1 MKNFTVYSSL
11 SILSVVP
18 VMETELVYNV
28 VQADKGET
36 RKTYRISQRNFS
48 ESALRFLHKHF
59 KCYIKSVSLV
69 LLT

>member
-18 VMETELVYNV
+18 VMEMEFVYNF

-36 RKTYRISQRNFS
+36 RKTYRISQGNS
-48 ESALRFLHKHF
+48 QECALRF
-59 KCYIKSVSLV
+59 YINSFIVVLNLSVWSY
-69 LLT
+69 

>member
-18 VMETELVYNV
+18 VREMELVYNV

-36 RKTYRISQRNFS
+36 IKTYRNSQGNFLK
-48 ESALRFLHKHF
+48 SALRF
-59 KCYIKSVSLV
+59 YIKSLNVTLNLSV
-69 LLT
+69 WSY